1 MSILDLKIHN
11 DGEIAKSVFQW
22 EETVGKTFP
31 R

>member
-11 DGEIAKSVFQW
+11 DGAIEKSVFQW
-22 EETVGKTFP
+22 EETVAKSFP